1 MNDVNFSNSTIE
13 NFNNDKLNKSQIQIQ
28 SQLEKE
34 RQREKQKQKRKNEN
48 ENENENKN
56 EYEKIMN
63 PNEMSSFFD
72 DILKNK
78 EMIKQMLNTNILIYK
93 DKNESNSQ
101 KIKEIKEEIRRMEI
115 DFQLTE
121 NQLKLQFAKAHENVQ
136 KHEINYKLLDKT
148 NSHYKTLIMERE
160 FEIRKL
166 EEKLLFAEQDF
177 HNKKIKLDC
186 MNIRIEESEFH
197 IKNLEEKINND
208 IKPII
213 EEGDSDSI
221 IEFKRKVDGGNKE
234 GKYISFFLNCFSFL
248 YIDLYF

>member
-1 MNDVNFSNSTIE
+1 MKNVNYSNSRIE
-13 NFNNDKLNKSQIQIQ
+13 NYSNKTNY
-28 SQLEKE
+28 QLKE
-34 RQREKQKQKRKNEN
+34 PDTS
-48 ENENENKN
+48 
-56 EYEKIMN
+56 EKIIN
-63 PNEMSSFFD
+63 PNEMSTFFE

-115 DFQLTE
+115 DFQLIV
-121 NQLKLQFAKAHENVQ
+121 NHLKLEFAKAHDNVQ

-160 FEIRKL
+160 IENRKL
-166 EEKLLFAEQDF
+166 EEKLLFGEQDF

-186 MNIRIEESEFH
+186 MNIRIEEAEFH
-197 IKNLEEKINND
+197 LKNLEAKLNEN

-213 EEGDSDSI
+213 DEGDSDSI
-221 IEFKRKVDGGNKE
+221 IEFKRKVEGNNNE
-234 GKYISFFLNCFSFL
+234 GNNLIFANSYFRAKYF
-248 YIDLYF
+248 

>member
-1 MNDVNFSNSTIE
+1 MKDVNFSKSKIE
-13 NFNNDKLNKSQIQIQ
+13 NYNSAFFNSQIQIQ
-28 SQLEKE
+28 SQLEKDLE
-34 RQREKQKQKRKNEN
+34 KETEREKQDI
-48 ENENENKN
+48 
-56 EYEKIMN
+56 EKLMN
-63 PNEMSSFFD
+63 PNEMNSFFE

-78 EMIKQMLNTNILIYK
+78 EMIKQMLNTNILIYN
-93 DKNESNSQ
+93 DKNESNSH
-101 KIKEIKEEIRRMEI
+101 KIKEIKEEIIRMEI

-121 NQLKLQFAKAHENVQ
+121 NQLKLQFAKAHDNVQ

-160 FEIRKL
+160 TEIRRL

-186 MNIRIEESEFH
+186 MNIRIEEAEFH
-197 IKNLEEKINND
+197 LKNLEEKLNND

-221 IEFKRKVDGGNKE
+221 IEFKRKVEGGNKE
-234 GKYISFFLNCFSFL
+234 G
-248 YIDLYF
+248 